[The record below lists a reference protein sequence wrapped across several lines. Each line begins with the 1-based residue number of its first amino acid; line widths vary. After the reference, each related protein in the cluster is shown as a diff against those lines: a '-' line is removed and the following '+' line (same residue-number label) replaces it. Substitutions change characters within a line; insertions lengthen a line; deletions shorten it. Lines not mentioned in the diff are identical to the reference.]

1 MSNLT
6 PFEYSIKLPFK
17 DGVLIVI
24 AIASESFL
32 TKGVSMKCCVSLKK
46 YSYFSSVGKIIYFHL
61 LINYFSRPHA
71 DKEIIAKK
79 YCQKEELPMSFIK
92 YEYIRIN
99 KFSRPGIKNYGIKGI
114 IMHYTA
120 NNGGTARNHKDYFNN
135 LNGVYASAHLFV
147 DDNEA
152 ICIIPLDEVAYHAN
166 DTVRYNSDG
175 SIYKPLYSQIGN
187 ANYGAIGVEM
197 CLDRNGNITEKT
209 FQNTVKAVKE
219 LIAKYPNITRNK
231 IWRHYDVTGK
241 NCPAP
246 WVAKP
251 SELERFKDAVFGKTS
266 GSNSAAKPSTPSAKP
281 STNKIPEDGMF
292 GPSTANKAMKYEGIT
307 PDDEISHQYR
317 QACNKNLYAAQFD
330 NTLKGS
336 TLIRTWQKRLKAKGL
351 YNGAID
357 GLCGTEMI
365 KAMQRALKTTV
376 DGVISPV
383 SNMVKALQVAL
394 NNNKLPW

>member
-1 MSNLT
+1 
-6 PFEYSIKLPFK
+6 
-17 DGVLIVI
+17 
-24 AIASESFL
+24 
-32 TKGVSMKCCVSLKK
+32 
-46 YSYFSSVGKIIYFHL
+46 
-61 LINYFSRPHA
+61 
-71 DKEIIAKK
+71 
-79 YCQKEELPMSFIK
+79 MSFIK

-166 DTVRYNSDG
+166 DTVKYNSDG

-197 CLDRNGNITEKT
+197 CLDKNGNITEKT

-219 LIAKYPNITRNK
+219 LIAKYPNVTRNK

-251 SELERFKDAVFGKTS
+251 SELERFKDAVFEKANG
-266 GSNSAAKPSTPSAKP
+266 GVVNV
-281 STNKIPEDGMF
+281 TNKKTYIQSARRVEVIREGGDQEYTDLDFKTMRGNYYPKGSKLLVKEVVKHGNITRLLLESGGYF
-292 GPSTANKAMKYEGIT
+292 TANEAY
-307 PDDEISHQYR
+307 
-317 QACNKNLYAAQFD
+317 
-330 NTLKGS
+330 
-336 TLIRTWQKRLKAKGL
+336 
-351 YNGAID
+351 
-357 GLCGTEMI
+357 
-365 KAMQRALKTTV
+365 
-376 DGVISPV
+376 
-383 SNMVKALQVAL
+383 VK
-394 NNNKLPW
+394 KLR

>member
-1 MSNLT
+1 
-6 PFEYSIKLPFK
+6 
-17 DGVLIVI
+17 
-24 AIASESFL
+24 
-32 TKGVSMKCCVSLKK
+32 
-46 YSYFSSVGKIIYFHL
+46 
-61 LINYFSRPHA
+61 
-71 DKEIIAKK
+71 
-79 YCQKEELPMSFIK
+79 MSFIK

-135 LNGVYASAHLFV
+135 LNSVYASAHLFV

-152 ICIIPLDEVAYHAN
+152 ICMIPLDEVAYHAN

-317 QACNKNLYAAQFD
+317 QSCNKNLYAAQFD

>member
-1 MSNLT
+1 
-6 PFEYSIKLPFK
+6 
-17 DGVLIVI
+17 
-24 AIASESFL
+24 
-32 TKGVSMKCCVSLKK
+32 
-46 YSYFSSVGKIIYFHL
+46 
-61 LINYFSRPHA
+61 
-71 DKEIIAKK
+71 
-79 YCQKEELPMSFIK
+79 MSFIK

-219 LIAKYPNITRNK
+219 LIAKYPNVTRNK

-251 SELERFKDAVFGKTS
+251 S
-266 GSNSAAKPSTPSAKP
+266 
-281 STNKIPEDGMF
+281 TNKIPEDGMF
-292 GPSTANKAMKYEGIT
+292 GPSTAKRLQQYFGT
-307 PDDEISHQYR
+307 TQDGVISHQYK
-317 QACNKNLYAAQFD
+317 QKFNQNIYAAQFD
-330 NTLKGS
+330 QTLRGS
-336 TLIRTWQKRLKAKGL
+336 NVIRALQKLLGVSQDGLMGQATIKALQKRLGTTQ
-351 YNGAID
+351 D
-357 GLCGTEMI
+357 GI
-365 KAMQRALKTTV
+365 
-376 DGVISPV
+376 ISPV
-383 SNMVKALQVAL
+383 SNAVKALQQAL
-394 NNNKLPW
+394 NNNKL

>member
-1 MSNLT
+1 M
-6 PFEYSIKLPFK
+6 I
-17 DGVLIVI
+17 D
-24 AIASESFL
+24 
-32 TKGVSMKCCVSLKK
+32 
-46 YSYFSSVGKIIYFHL
+46 
-61 LINYFSRPHA
+61 
-71 DKEIIAKK
+71 
-79 YCQKEELPMSFIK
+79 MSFIK

-99 KFSRPGIKNYGIKGI
+99 KFSRPGIKNYGVKGI

-246 WVAKP
+246 WVSKP
-251 SELERFKDAVFGKTS
+251 SELERFKDAVFGNTS
-266 GSNSAAKPSTPSAKP
+266 GSNSAVKPSTPSAKP
-281 STNKIPEDGMF
+281 SANKIAEDGMF
-292 GPSTANKAMKYEGIT
+292 GSSTARRLQQYFGT
-307 PDDEISHQYR
+307 TQDGVISHQYK
-317 QACNKNLYAAQFD
+317 QKYNQNVYAAQFD
-330 NTLKGS
+330 KTLKGS
-336 TLIRTWQKRLKAKGL
+336 NVIKALQKTLGVTQDGLLGQASIKALQKRLGTTQ
-351 YNGAID
+351 D
-357 GLCGTEMI
+357 GI
-365 KAMQRALKTTV
+365 
-376 DGVISPV
+376 ISPV

>member
-1 MSNLT
+1 
-6 PFEYSIKLPFK
+6 
-17 DGVLIVI
+17 
-24 AIASESFL
+24 
-32 TKGVSMKCCVSLKK
+32 
-46 YSYFSSVGKIIYFHL
+46 
-61 LINYFSRPHA
+61 
-71 DKEIIAKK
+71 
-79 YCQKEELPMSFIK
+79 MSFIK

-251 SELERFKDAVFGKTS
+251 SELERFKEAVFGKTTSNNTTTTKPSTSNS
-266 GSNSAAKPSTPSAKP
+266 GSASSTAKPSYSQLTVDGKFGAATAKRLQQYFG
-281 STNKIPEDGMF
+281 TTQDGV
-292 GPSTANKAMKYEGIT
+292 
-307 PDDEISHQYR
+307 ISHQYK
-317 QACNKNLYAAQFD
+317 QKYNQYVYAAQFD
-330 NTLKGS
+330 STLKGS
-336 TLIRTWQKRLKAKGL
+336 NVIKALQKLLGVTQDGLLGQATIKALQKRLGTTQ
-351 YNGAID
+351 D
-357 GLCGTEMI
+357 GI
-365 KAMQRALKTTV
+365 
-376 DGVISPV
+376 ISPV
-383 SNMVKALQVAL
+383 SNVVKALQQAL
-394 NNNKLPW
+394 NKNKL

>member
-1 MSNLT
+1 
-6 PFEYSIKLPFK
+6 
-17 DGVLIVI
+17 
-24 AIASESFL
+24 
-32 TKGVSMKCCVSLKK
+32 
-46 YSYFSSVGKIIYFHL
+46 
-61 LINYFSRPHA
+61 
-71 DKEIIAKK
+71 
-79 YCQKEELPMSFIK
+79 MSFIK

-209 FQNTVKAVKE
+209 FQNTVKE

-246 WVAKP
+246 WVSKP

-292 GPSTANKAMKYEGIT
+292 GPSTARRLQQYFGT
-307 PDDEISHQYR
+307 TQDGVISHQYK
-317 QACNKNLYAAQFD
+317 QKYNQNVYAAQFD
-330 NTLKGS
+330 STLKGS
-336 TLIRTWQKRLKAKGL
+336 NVIKALQKLLGVTQDGLLGQATIKALQKRLGTTQ
-351 YNGAID
+351 D
-357 GLCGTEMI
+357 GI
-365 KAMQRALKTTV
+365 
-376 DGVISPV
+376 ISPT
-383 SNMVKALQVAL
+383 SNAVKALQKAL
-394 NNNKLPW
+394 NNNKL